1 MSEES
6 SPLSLFESV
15 NTRDK
20 RQIAA
25 LILALI
31 AVLGLAVYGWFR
43 TATEHHMEIGAAE
56 LISDVSDT
64 LMGKEYILV
73 TEKPEETHWAV
84 KASALGMKAL
94 FALAVLKGAL
104 MLFDR
109 KRKELWFN
117 LVTKPSGHTIICGAG
132 HRGANMAT
140 RLLKS
145 DSSGKIVIIEKDRE
159 NASLEKLQKL
169 GAVVIEGNALDPEIL
184 SRARANVAGRIIG
197 LLPSDEANISLGE
210 LVADKE
216 KGSREIIACVE
227 SYELRSYFRKHPRVR
242 MLGFLARA
250 ARKLLTDQ
258 ACLIA
263 GDPDVRQRGACLLL
277 EASNPLREE
286 CLRAAS
292 VALQISGDTRPTV
305 ILPHT
310 TEEDRKGFEERYP
323 DAFRV
328 LNLIWIKGD
337 ASQAIIDQKLQIP
350 DIAIFGLDEDAKTL
364 EAAERFRIRTGCGSC
379 NSCDGSTSSCEPCK
393 GTGRAPS
400 VERIAAVLRD
410 SGELLKLARGQNVS
424 EISPLNAFE
433 LSLGDGDPLD
443 DTFEATARQIHE
455 DYRAKELAKP
465 NGYHDTK
472 PWSELP
478 EMEKDV
484 NRLAAGH
491 KAVKLAIWKSKK
503 EKDSVDHLI
512 DQLSRSEHQRWMAV
526 KIMDGW
532 RWSGSSDP
540 KSRKKQNLLDHLFI
554 TFDELPDGKEGEKV
568 KDINNVRLLLGLEEI
583 S

>member
-1 MSEES
+1 MAEES

-25 LILALI
+25 LILSLI

-94 FALAVLKGAL
+94 FALALLKGAL
-104 MLFDR
+104 MVFDR
-109 KRKELWFN
+109 KRKELWFT

-132 HRGANMAT
+132 HRGADMAR
-140 RLLKS
+140 RLRNRHP
-145 DSSGKIVIIEKDRE
+145 DGKIVIIEKDRE
-159 NASLEKLQKL
+159 NSSLEELQKL
-169 GAVVIEGNALDPEIL
+169 GAVVIEGNALDPGVL
-184 SRARANVAGRIIG
+184 SRARANYAGRVIG
-197 LLPSDEANISLGE
+197 LLPSDEANISLAE
-210 LVADKE
+210 LVSDKE
-216 KGSREIIACVE
+216 KDTREIIAGVE

-263 GDPDVRQRGACLLL
+263 GDPEVRSRGSCLLL
-277 EASNPLREE
+277 EASNPFREE

-305 ILPHT
+305 ILSHT
-310 TEEDRKGFEERYP
+310 TEDDRKGFEERYP
-323 DAFRV
+323 DSFRV
-328 LNLIWIKGD
+328 LDLIWLEGD
-337 ASQAIIDQKLQIP
+337 ASSEITKRKLQIP
-350 DIAIFGLDEDAKTL
+350 DLAIFGLDDDARTL

-379 NSCDGSTSSCEPCK
+379 NDCDGTDPKCTPC
-393 GTGRAPS
+393 GGSGRAPS
-400 VERIAAVLRD
+400 KERIVAVLND
-410 SGELLKLARGQNVS
+410 SGELLKLAKGQNVS
-424 EISPLNAFE
+424 EIKPVNSFE

-443 DTFEATARQIHE
+443 DAFEATAREIHE
-455 DYRAKELAKP
+455 DYRAEELSKP
-465 NGYHDTK
+465 NGHHDIM
-472 PWSELP
+472 PWEKLP
-478 EMEKDV
+478 EMDKDV

-491 KAVKLAIWKSKK
+491 KSVKMKIWNSWGNQPEEPVIDLLA
-503 EKDSVDHLI
+503 
-512 DQLSRSEHQRWMAV
+512 RSEHQRWMAV

-532 RWSGSSDP
+532 RYSGDP
-540 KSRKKQNLLDHLFI
+540 KKRIKARMLDNLFI
-554 TFDELPDGKEGEKV
+554 PFDELPDGPEGEKV
-568 KDINNVRLLLGLEEI
+568 KDINNVRILLGLKKI

>member
-1 MSEES
+1 MPEEN

-43 TATEHHMEIGAAE
+43 TATEHHMELGATE

-94 FALAVLKGAL
+94 FALALLKGVL
-104 MLFDR
+104 MVFDR
-109 KRKELWFN
+109 KRRELWFTMF
-117 LVTKPSGHTIICGAG
+117 TKPSGHTIICGAG
-132 HRGANMAT
+132 PRGGELGR
-140 RLLKS
+140 RLLKK
-145 DSSGKIVIIEKDRE
+145 DPNQQIVIIEKDSE
-159 NASLEKLQKL
+159 NASLEELQKL
-169 GAVVIEGNALDPEIL
+169 GALVIEGNALDPEVL
-184 SRARANVAGRIIG
+184 TRARANSAGRVIG
-197 LLPSDEANISLGE
+197 LLPSDDANISLAE
-210 LVADKE
+210 LVSDKDKE
-216 KGSREIIACVE
+216 TREIIAGVE

-263 GDPDVRQRGACLLL
+263 GDPEVRQRGACLLL

-310 TEEDRKGFEERYP
+310 SEEDRKGFEERYP

-337 ASQAIIDQKLQIP
+337 ASLDILDQKLQIP
-350 DIAIFGLDEDAKTL
+350 DIAIFGLDEDAQTL
-364 EAAERFRIRTGCGSC
+364 EAAERFRIRTGCGTC
-379 NSCDGSTSSCEPCK
+379 KNCDGSDPKCKPCK
-393 GTGRAPS
+393 GSGRAPS
-400 VERIAAVLRD
+400 IERIAAVLQD
-410 SGELLKLARGQNVS
+410 SGDLLKLARGQNIS
-424 EISPLNAFE
+424 EISHLNAFE

-443 DTFEATARQIHE
+443 DTFEATACQIHE
-455 DYRAKELAKP
+455 DYRAKELANP
-465 NGYHDTK
+465 NGYHETK
-472 PWSELP
+472 PWEELP

-503 EKDSVDHLI
+503 VEDSVDHLI
-512 DQLSRSEHQRWMAV
+512 DQLARSEHQRWMAV

-532 RWSGSSDP
+532 RWSGSADQQ
-540 KSRKKQNLLDHLFI
+540 SRRDQNLLHHLFI
-554 TFDELPDGKEGEKV
+554 PYDQLSDEEKV
-568 KDINNVRLLLGLEEI
+568 KDINNLRLLLGPKEI